1 MESICLFG
9 GVIGVMLLGLAGA
22 FLPLVPGVPLVW
34 LAATV
39 YGIVDRFQHL
49 SLPAFLVLTLVGALG
64 TTAEWWATLIGA
76 RAGGASGW
84 SAAAGTCLGGVVMLF
99 FGLPLALLAA
109 LAGVFGVELFRVSRS
124 SGWQREGV
132 ETAAR
137 GSGGWLA
144 GWALSAVAQFSVS
157 LFMILFFLWAV
168 LF

>member
-49 SLPAFLVLTLVGALG
+49 SLPAFLVLTLVGAIG
-64 TTAEWWATLIGA
+64 TTAEWWATWIGA

-124 SGWQREGV
+124 LGWQREGV

-157 LFMILFFLWAV
+157 LFMILFFLWVV